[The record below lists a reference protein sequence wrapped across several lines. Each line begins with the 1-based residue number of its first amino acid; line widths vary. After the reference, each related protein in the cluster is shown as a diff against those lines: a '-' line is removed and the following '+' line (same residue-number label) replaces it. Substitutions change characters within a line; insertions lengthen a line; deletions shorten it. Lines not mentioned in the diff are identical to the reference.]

1 MSESRDQRLPGLRCC
16 IQLAASSGYEVDEGR
31 GDSVYRFRD
40 DIIKCPYI
48 YDIVLKAIKLIS
60 PHPDYET
67 CLSHTVPLSGSE
79 FIFKIIITPAMQQL
93 FKNRLNR

>member
-1 MSESRDQRLPGLRCC
+1 MSEARDQRLPGLRCC

-60 PHPDYET
+60 THPDYDNLFIT
-67 CLSHTVPLSGSE
+67 YLCLYQGQNS
-79 FIFKIIITPAMQQL
+79 F
-93 FKNRLNR
+93 LNNH